1 MKKLFSILT
10 LCCLAQTL
18 MAGERLIVKASKRPV
33 SLLKLAQVKSIEKFT
48 TIEDEY
54 FNQLYSIELHEQVKV
69 DTTLMQELLKSP
81 EVEKVET
88 VNPVETYSVYP
99 NAETQVQLGENL
111 TRYQWG
117 LFNQAQKIRRE
128 IDENH
133 SEVLTGIRGQDIDF
147 VASDLKNEVV
157 VAVLDTG
164 IDFNHPELKDKIA
177 LNSIECNQSGT
188 RVDRDLNKYPADC
201 QGWNFT
207 VPLNSPDSNNVMD
220 EDGHGTHVAGIMAA
234 SLNQKGMAGLS
245 DAIKILPV
253 KVLSSRLSSQAA
265 TDRLALGV
273 LYAIERGADV
283 INFSMGWSKSMD
295 TEYLQNAIQLAIRK
309 NIAIIAAAGNNSSN
323 DAIFPC
329 AYPNVICVGAMS
341 ANGSIANFSNYGGM
355 VDVLAPGELILSTIP
370 TAILPSFFSM
380 KGFDFKSGTSQ
391 ASPFVAGIA
400 ALIKQKFPSIAF
412 NELAARIYESTKT
425 SPQDNLRGKHVQHGL
440 ISMNK
445 ALNQNEVV
453 SIKPT
458 FKMME
463 QVLFRAR
470 DLKFAFKLPI
480 KNYWKPAQNITIS
493 IKVNNSDIQ
502 LNQNEFSIDQMGTNQ
517 VRTIDVSGQLKHL
530 MMDNRFDFTVSI
542 KSDDGEHGTYRHDT
556 VIARFVEGDQ
566 ELIVKPVR
574 FNNNQTKPLAL
585 IQKGVMIPL
594 IKPVSDRHLIAGSNY
609 YYLLKQEDKNI
620 RVHLFELLQN
630 EFKEVSQD
638 LVLPN
643 AKKILN
649 VMFGYFN
656 SDNTPDILIRA
667 IAEDSNG
674 EFVQYSYFNLN
685 GSELFSGDTHWKFNP
700 DVVLEDFQNMV
711 LVAQPHKKYGMIKVP
726 FFTANSKLTENDQ
739 ATGFWSRRDDSVRK
753 HIYYL
758 QPQYENNKTRLI
770 TRTLTTK
777 KVRDE
782 LRQALKMTRTQE
794 VKIDDFNLQSQEQM
808 LKGEAILNISSGTGF
823 NKKAWIISLKPQ
835 LALKEIVALNKAG
848 HQLDQ
853 LMQNPTYLLEDE
865 NIFKNQ
871 YSNMTLVGFP
881 SKSSARITTINEQAQ
896 FESID
901 FKYSDPTDHLLGF
914 LSSFKNNQTQY
925 FFFQSRSSIVM
936 FEKNQKQ
943 ETFEQ
948 KRAAVRFS
956 FLPGFMFNQLY
967 TPVMLNTADGN
978 RPGLLVD
985 GSEISA
991 QHMEVITI
999 DENNKLIAPIKF
1011 SIRPPANCKSLGR
1024 NTSQDKLEISLL
1036 CVDKTSG
1043 FSILSLPL

>member
-1 MKKLFSILT
+1 MKKLFSLLT
-10 LCCLAQTL
+10 LCFLAQTL
-18 MAGERLIVKASKRPV
+18 TAGERLIVKASKHPV
-33 SLLKLAQVKSIEKFT
+33 SLLKLAQVRSIEKFT
-48 TIEDEY
+48 HIEDEY
-54 FNQLYSIELHEQVKV
+54 FNQLYRIELHEQVKV

-81 EVEKVET
+81 EVEKIET
-88 VNPVETYSVYP
+88 VNPVEPYSVYP

-133 SEVLTGIRGQDIDF
+133 SEVLTGKLGQDIDF

-164 IDFNHPELKDKIA
+164 IDFNHPELQNKIA
-177 LNSIECNQSGT
+177 LNSIECNQSGA

-201 QGWNFT
+201 NGWNFT
-207 VPLNSPDSNNVMD
+207 VPLNSLDSNNVFD

-245 DAIKILPV
+245 DAIKILPI

-273 LYAIERGADV
+273 LYAIERGVDV

-341 ANGSIANFSNYGGM
+341 ADGSIANFSNYGGM

-370 TAILPSFFSM
+370 TSILPSFFSM

-400 ALIKQKFPSIAF
+400 ALIKQKFPSITF
-412 NELAARIYESTKT
+412 NELAARIFESTQLA
-425 SPQDNLRGKHVQHGL
+425 PQDQVRVKHVQHGL
-440 ISMNK
+440 ISMSK
-445 ALNQNEVV
+445 ALNQSETV

-493 IKVNNSDIQ
+493 LKVNSSDIQ
-502 LNQNEFSIDQMGTNQ
+502 LNQSEFTIEQMGTNQ
-517 VRTIDVSGQLKHL
+517 VRTIDVGGQLKHL
-530 MMDNRFDFTVSI
+530 MMDNRFDFIVTIS
-542 KSDDGEHGTYRHDT
+542 SDAGAHGIYRHDT
-556 VIARFVEGDQ
+556 VIARFVDGDQ
-566 ELIVKPVR
+566 ELINKPVS
-574 FNNNQTKPLAL
+574 FNNNQNKPLAL

-594 IKPVSDRHLIAGSNY
+594 IKPVSDRHMIVGSNY
-609 YYLLKQEDKNI
+609 YYLLKQEEKNI
-620 RVHLFELLQN
+620 RVHLFELQRS
-630 EFKEVSQD
+630 EFKEISND
-638 LVLPN
+638 LILPN

-656 SDNTPDILIRA
+656 SDNTPDILIRT
-667 IAEDSNG
+667 IAEDTNG

-685 GSELFSGDTHWKFNP
+685 GTELFLGDTHWKFNP
-700 DVVLEDFQNMV
+700 DIVLEDFQNMV
-711 LVAQPHKKYGMIKVP
+711 LVALPHKKYGMVKAP
-726 FFTANSKLTENDQ
+726 FFIANSKLTENDQ
-739 ATGFWSRRDDSVRK
+739 ATGFWNRRDESVRK

-758 QPQYENNKTRLI
+758 QPVFKNNKTHFI

-782 LRQALKMTRTQE
+782 LRQALKLTRTQE

-808 LKGEAILNISSGTGF
+808 QMGEAILNISSATGF
-823 NKKAWIISLKPQ
+823 NKKSWMINLKPQ
-835 LALKEIVALNKAG
+835 LALKEIVALNKTG

-853 LMQNPTYLLEDE
+853 LMQNPTYLLEEE

-871 YSNMTLVGFP
+871 YTNITLVGFP
-881 SKSSARITTINEQAQ
+881 SKSSARITTLSEQVQ
-896 FESID
+896 LDSFDI
-901 FKYSDPTDHLLGF
+901 KHSDPTDHLLGF
-914 LSSFKNNQTQY
+914 LSSFKNDESQY

-936 FEKNQKQ
+936 YAKNHKQ
-943 ETFEQ
+943 EIIEH

-967 TPVMLNTADGN
+967 TPVMLNGADDN

-999 DENNKLIAPIKF
+999 DENNKLIAPIKY

-1024 NTSQDKLEISLL
+1024 NTSQNKLEISLL
-1036 CVDKTSG
+1036 CLDKTSG